1 MGSIIR
7 PTATVYLNTNAII
20 YLTESNP
27 DFKASIEGLLSRSS
41 ERAGARLVTSELTF
55 TEVLVLPFRVGND
68 ELVAAYER
76 LLDTLIEPI
85 PLGRQELFLAVKLR
99 ANTPKLRTPDS
110 LHLAT
115 AILVGAD
122 VFVSGD
128 TGIDVPAPMQKYVL

>member
-7 PTATVYLNTNAII
+7 TGATVYLDTNAII
-20 YLTESNP
+20 YLTEGNP
-27 DFKASIEGLLSRSS
+27 GFKASIEGLFVEI

-55 TEVLVLPFRVGND
+55 TEVLVMPFRIGND

-85 PLGRQELFLAVKLR
+85 PLGRQELFLAAKLR

-115 AILVGAD
+115 AMLVGAD

-128 TGIDVPAPMQKYVL
+128 AGIDVPAPMRKYPL

>member
-1 MGSIIR
+1 MGLTIR
-7 PTATVYLNTNAII
+7 PGATVYLDTNAII
-20 YLTESNP
+20 YLTEGNP
-27 DFKASIEGLLSRSS
+27 AFKASIEGLFIEI

-85 PLGRQELFLAVKLR
+85 PLGRQELFLAAKLR

-128 TGIDVPAPMQKYVL
+128 TGIDVPAPMQKYPL

>member
-1 MGSIIR
+1 MGSIIK
-7 PTATVYLNTNAII
+7 PGATVYLDTNAII
-20 YLTESNP
+20 YLTEGNP
-27 DFKASIEGLLSRSS
+27 DFKASIEGLFVEI

-55 TEVLVLPFRVGND
+55 TEVLVLPFRIGND

-85 PLGRQELFLAVKLR
+85 PLGRQELFLAAKLR

-128 TGIDVPAPMQKYVL
+128 TGIDVPAPMQKFPL

>member
-1 MGSIIR
+1 MGLTIR
-7 PTATVYLNTNAII
+7 PGATVYLDTNAII
-20 YLTESNP
+20 YLTEGNP
-27 DFKASIEGLLSRSS
+27 AFKVSIEGLFIEI

-68 ELVAAYER
+68 DLVAAYER

-99 ANTPKLRTPDS
+99 ANTPRLRTPDS

-115 AILVGAD
+115 AMLLDAD
-122 VFVSGD
+122 FFVSGD
-128 TGIDVPAPMQKYVL
+128 AGIDVPAPMQKYPL

>member
-7 PTATVYLNTNAII
+7 TGATVYLDTNAII
-20 YLTESNP
+20 YLTEGNP
-27 DFKASIEGLLSRSS
+27 DFKASIEGLFI
-41 ERAGARLVTSELTF
+41 EIEQAGARLVSSELTF

-76 LLDTLIEPI
+76 LLDTFIEPI
-85 PLGRQELFLAVKLR
+85 PLGRQELFLAAKLR
-99 ANTPKLRTPDS
+99 ATTPKLRTPDS

-115 AILVGAD
+115 AILIGAD

-128 TGIDVPAPMQKYVL
+128 AGIDVPAPMQKYPL

>member
-7 PTATVYLNTNAII
+7 PGATVYLDTNAII
-20 YLTESNP
+20 YLTEGNP
-27 DFKASIEGLLSRSS
+27 DFKARIEGLFV
-41 ERAGARLVTSELTF
+41 EIEQAGARLVTSELTY
-55 TEVLVLPFRVGND
+55 TEVLVVPFRTGNE

-76 LLDTLIEPI
+76 LLDVLIEPI
-85 PLGRQELFLAVKLR
+85 PLGRQELFFAAKLR

-115 AILVGAD
+115 AILAGSD

-128 TGIDVPAPMQKYVL
+128 AGIDVPVPMQKYIL

>member
-1 MGSIIR
+1 MGSIIK
-7 PTATVYLNTNAII
+7 PGATVYLDTNAII
-20 YLTESNP
+20 YLTEGNP
-27 DFKASIEGLLSRSS
+27 DFKASIEGLFVEI

-85 PLGRQELFLAVKLR
+85 PLGRQELFLAAKLR

-128 TGIDVPAPMQKYVL
+128 TGIDVPAPMQKFPL